1 MRLAGRVALVTGG
14 GSGQG
19 SAVAQRFGAEGAR
32 VGVLDRDAASAR
44 QTVDLI
50 IQSGGEALALGGDV
64 SHEAE
69 VRASVEAVVAHWNA
83 LHILYNNAGVFW
95 PDRDG
100 TVAEVDPGIWSRVL
114 EINLNG
120 VYLCCK
126 HALPHLLR
134 HAPSCIVNV
143 SSVAG
148 FAGDQ
153 LYHAYAA
160 SKSALHALT
169 RSIALRYGPEGVRA
183 NLICPGFI
191 ETPMVAG
198 LLADDRVR
206 EQIVSSTALRRLGQ
220 PEDVA
225 AAALYQA
232 SNEASFVTGATLV
245 VDGGLVK

>member
-1 MRLAGRVALVTGG
+1 MRLSGRVALITGA

-19 SAVAQRFGAEGAR
+19 RAVALRFASEGAS

-44 QTVDLI
+44 QTAELI
-50 IQSGGEALALGGDV
+50 EGQGGVALSVAADV
-64 SHEAE
+64 SNADE
-69 VRASVEAVVAHWNA
+69 VQRAVERVVSRWGN

-95 PDRDG
+95 PERDG
-100 TVAEVDPGIWSRVL
+100 TVAEVAPETWRQVL
-114 EINLNG
+114 GINLDG
-120 VYLCCK
+120 VYHCCK
-126 HALPHLLR
+126 YAVPHLLR
-134 HAPSCIVNV
+134 CAPSCIINV

-160 SKSALHALT
+160 SKSALHSLT
-169 RSIALRYGPEGVRA
+169 RSIALRYGPEGLRA

-191 ETPMVAG
+191 ETPMVSH
-198 LLADDRVR
+198 LLADEGVR
-206 EQIVSSTALRRLGQ
+206 AGVVGTTALRRLGR

-225 AAALYQA
+225 AAALFLA
-232 SNEASFVTGATLV
+232 SDEAGFVTGTTLV

>member
-1 MRLAGRVALVTGG
+1 MRLSGRVALITGA

-19 SAVAQRFGAEGAR
+19 RAVALRFAAEGAS
-32 VGVLDRDAASAR
+32 VAVLDLDAASAR
-44 QTVDLI
+44 LTAELI
-50 IQSGGEALALGGDV
+50 EQQGGAALALAGDV
-64 SHEAE
+64 SHEDE
-69 VRASVEAVVAHWNA
+69 VRAAIEQMASHWGA

-95 PDRDG
+95 PGRDG
-100 TVAEVDPGIWSRVL
+100 TVAEVPSETWRRIL
-114 EINLNG
+114 EINLDG

-126 HALPHLLR
+126 YAVPHLLR
-134 HAPSCIVNV
+134 HAPSCIINV

-169 RSIALRYGPEGVRA
+169 RSIALCYGPQGLRA

-191 ETPMVAG
+191 ETPMVSD
-198 LLADDRVR
+198 LLADAALRA
-206 EQIVSSTALRRLGQ
+206 QIVGTTALRRLGQ
-220 PEDVA
+220 PKDVA
-225 AAALYQA
+225 AAAIFLA
-232 SNEASFVTGATLV
+232 SDEASFVTGATLV

>member
-1 MRLAGRVALVTGG
+1 VALITGA

-19 SAVAQRFGAEGAR
+19 RAVAVRFAAEGAS

-44 QTVDLI
+44 RTAELI
-50 IQSGGEALALGGDV
+50 EGQGGFALPLAADV
-64 SHEAE
+64 SKEEE
-69 VRASVEAVVAHWNA
+69 VQAAVERVASRCGS

-95 PDRDG
+95 PERDG
-100 TVAEVDPGIWSRVL
+100 TVAEVSPETWRRVL
-114 EINLNG
+114 GINLDG

-126 HALPHLLR
+126 YAVPHLLR
-134 HAPSCIVNV
+134 CAPSCIINV

-153 LYHAYAA
+153 MYHAYAA

-169 RSIALRYGPEGVRA
+169 RSIALRYGPEGLRA

-191 ETPMVAG
+191 ETPMVSH
-198 LLADDRVR
+198 LLADEGVR
-206 EQIVSSTALRRLGQ
+206 ASVVGTTALRRLGR

-225 AAALYQA
+225 AAALFLA
-232 SNEASFVTGATLV
+232 SDEAGFVTGTTLV